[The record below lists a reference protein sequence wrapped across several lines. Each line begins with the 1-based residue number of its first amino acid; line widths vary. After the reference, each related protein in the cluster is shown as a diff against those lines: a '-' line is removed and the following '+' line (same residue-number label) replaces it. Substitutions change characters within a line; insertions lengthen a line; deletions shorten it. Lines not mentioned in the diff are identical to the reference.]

1 MKLPLIGIIARL
13 ALLSFRHA
21 GNWATWVTPR
31 VVLR

>member
-21 GNWATWVTPR
+21 GNWREHAQPK
-31 VVLR
+31 